1 MSNFFSWERVIK
13 YFPKVLEKFPVTLN
27 IVVVSTL
34 IGLLLGILIAVVRI
48 KKIPVLYQLS
58 QIYISYIRGT
68 PILVQLF
75 VVYYGM
81 PSLVRSLIGIDVTTW
96 SKIVFV
102 YIAYGLN
109 QSGFMAEIIRAALL
123 SVPVGQT
130 EAAYS
135 VGLNEKQ
142 TFIRIVLPQS
152 IRIALPGLE
161 TMFMSLFRA
170 TALAYML
177 GVIDIMG
184 KAKSIGVVT
193 FHSLEGYVDA
203 AIIFIITSIILEQ
216 VFHII
221 NEKINYGRGRKI
233 KKLKG
238 TRAYEF

>member
-1 MSNFFSWERVIK
+1 MSNLFSWERVIE

-27 IVVVSTL
+27 IVIISTL
-34 IGLLLGILIAVVRI
+34 LGLILGIIIAVIRI
-48 KKIPVLYQLS
+48 RKIPVLHQLS
-58 QIYISYIRGT
+58 LIYISFIRGT

-75 VVYYGM
+75 IVYYGM
-81 PSLVRSLIGIDVTTW
+81 PVFVKSLTGIDVGTW
-96 SKIVFV
+96 EKIIYV

-109 QSGFMAEIIRAALL
+109 QSGFMAEIIRAAIQ
-123 SVPVGQT
+123 SVPAGQT

-135 VGLNEKQ
+135 VGLNGVQ
-142 TFIRIVLPQS
+142 TFRRIVFPQAV
-152 IRIALPGLE
+152 RIALPGLE
-161 TMFMSLFRA
+161 TMFVSLFQA

-203 AIIFIITSIILEQ
+203 AIIFVITSIILEQ
-216 VFHII
+216 VFHVV
-221 NEKINYGRGRKI
+221 NKKINYGKGRKI

-238 TRAYEF
+238 VRT

>member
-1 MSNFFSWERVIK
+1 MANLFSWERVIK
-13 YFPKVLEKFPVTLN
+13 YFPKILEKFPITLN
-27 IVVVSTL
+27 IVLVSTL
-34 IGLLLGILIAVVRI
+34 IGLLLGILIAVIRL
-48 KKIPVLYQLS
+48 KKVPIIHQLS

-81 PSLVRSLIGIDVTTW
+81 PSLVKSLVGIDVTTW
-96 SKIVFV
+96 DKIIFV
-102 YIAYGLN
+102 YVAYGLN
-109 QSGFMAEIIRAALL
+109 QSGFMAEIIRAAIQ
-123 SVPVGQT
+123 SVPIGQT
-130 EAAYS
+130 EAGYS
-135 VGLNEKQ
+135 VGMNGAQ
-142 TFIRIVLPQS
+142 TFVRIVLPQS
-152 IRIALPGLE
+152 VRIALPGLE
-161 TMFMSLFRA
+161 TMFMSLFRT

-193 FHSLEGYVDA
+193 YHSLEGYVDA

-221 NEKINYGRGRKI
+221 NNKINYGKGRKI

-238 TRAYEF
+238 TKTYEY